1 MRARTSSYSNPN
13 LNRQEKLRSGLYRLP
28 SGVSAVLSVLLLV
41 AVAGCQTSP
50 SGYTPLAAPLAETPK
65 SNVSIVLHE
74 GDTVRVSFPAS
85 PELNRVQQIRRD
97 GMVTLPLVGEF
108 KASGLTPVEMQK
120 QITKLYEPQLQN
132 KEVVVAVDS
141 AALSVYVTGAVLR
154 PGRISSDRPM
164 TPLEAVLEAG
174 VDYAKA
180 NLKKVSVIRQEN
192 GQTEHHTFNL
202 KRVLAGQQSEA
213 FSLKPLD
220 IIYVPERF
228 SWF

>member
-1 MRARTSSYSNPN
+1 
-13 LNRQEKLRSGLYRLP
+13 
-28 SGVSAVLSVLLLV
+28 
-41 AVAGCQTSP
+41 
-50 SGYTPLAAPLAETPK
+50 
-65 SNVSIVLHE
+65 
-74 GDTVRVSFPAS
+74 
-85 PELNRVQQIRRD
+85 
-97 GMVTLPLVGEF
+97 MVTLPLVGEF